1 VGSPPI
7 TSVTAINNERKTK
20 MNITCK
26 QISNAQ
32 RVNHTASVF
41 GSCFPLTL
49 EPVIYSIT
57 SNLSSEY
64 CGGYWEFYELSNG
77 GFYMSPDDD
86 TAFTISSENGFKGT
100 MSADALGVTACLY
113 AYSHLSFSDIPEIAE
128 VCARQFHLLR
138 EYMFEHAESRV
149 ILSAID

>member
-1 VGSPPI
+1 
-7 TSVTAINNERKTK
+7 
-20 MNITCK
+20 MNITCR

-32 RVNHTASVF
+32 RVNHTANLF
-41 GSCFPLTL
+41 GPNFPLTL

-100 MSADALGVTACLY
+100 MSAHALGITACLY
-113 AYSHLSFSDIPEIAE
+113 AYSHLSFSDISEMAE
-128 VCARQFHLLR
+128 VCAGQYHLLR
-138 EYMFEHAESRV
+138 EYMFEHDEVRA
-149 ILSAID
+149 ILAAVD